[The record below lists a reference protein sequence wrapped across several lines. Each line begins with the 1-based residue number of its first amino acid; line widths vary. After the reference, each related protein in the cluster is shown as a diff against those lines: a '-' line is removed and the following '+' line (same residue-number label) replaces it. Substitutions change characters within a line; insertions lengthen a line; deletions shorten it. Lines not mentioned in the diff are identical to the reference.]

1 MGPPS
6 ASTDLFLVPQLR
18 NSMPP
23 PTDHPLSNHG
33 DMLPALTKHRTSPNQ
48 RRQRMDPQ
56 RARKEHAPNNE
67 GPTLSAQGPLP
78 PSTGRQD
85 RRRTDE
91 TKTARGDGA
100 PTFLPHAAKPF
111 PPTSHPARVI
121 CVWLRAFSQSKAR
134 SRRVARHQGFII
146 SSTVTNNSPPVIS
159 LTHTHTQLQP
169 VCNLCRWQ
177 RKLERARRTLI
188 GMCREAVL
196 DAVRKTVISRYSDAR
211 TFSFHSHSLAK
222 KK

>member
-1 MGPPS
+1 MGIPFRPTPKPPS

-67 GPTLSAQGPLP
+67 GPMLSAQGPLP

-100 PTFLPHAAKPF
+100 PTFLPHAAQPF
-111 PPTSHPARVI
+111 PPTSRPAE
-121 CVWLRAFSQSKAR
+121 
-134 SRRVARHQGFII
+134 
-146 SSTVTNNSPPVIS
+146 STVCGSERFLNQKRAAAELQDTKVLSFQAQSQRIRLPS
-159 LTHTHTQLQP
+159 SHSHTHNSSP
-169 VCNLCRWQ
+169 F
-177 RKLERARRTLI
+177 A
-188 GMCREAVL
+188 
-196 DAVRKTVISRYSDAR
+196 
-211 TFSFHSHSLAK
+211 TFAAGSAN
-222 KK
+222 